1 MPEPRRVGPLGPA
14 ALGCPGDLPVLSR
27 DHVPARAAG
36 AARGVTACFAG
47 GIGSHPRKR
56 DLHVTLPVAA
66 IAGLVLRTLTTGI
79 GGQAGSRSA
88 GSSGRPTS
96 ARIRWLIASVI
107 PKVSH

>member
-1 MPEPRRVGPLGPA
+1 MPDAGVDA
-14 ALGCPGDLPVLSR
+14 VVNCPGL
-27 DHVPARAAG
+27 G
-36 AARGVTACFAG
+36 A
-47 GIGSHPRKR
+47 R
-56 DLHVTLPVAA
+56 DLVGDLA
-66 IAGLVLRTLTTGI
+66 LTPGT

>member
-1 MPEPRRVGPLGPA
+1 MDVRQ
-14 ALGCPGDLPVLSR
+14 PGGAQITLICVSPD
-27 DHVPARAAG
+27 VPAEPARFWVFPGAGSAG
-36 AARGVTACFAG
+36 AARGV
-47 GIGSHPRKR
+47 IGLHVRKR
-56 DLHVTLPVAA
+56 DWHVSLPVAV
-66 IAGLVLRTLTTGI
+66 LVLRALAAGI